1 MKKSIFWLWK
11 GNITPIIML
20 TDGFFF
26 FLNRNS
32 LKEKRNLH
40 SWTYNWTNFKP
51 CQSSIRRMEEYMSLQ
66 NNIDYGPGQ
75 CLGLFLASHQTQKQC
90 AADFLL
96 WSMFS
101 DTAKRRNEAQ
111 LTKGKMWKESKL
123 FLTWE
128 ERSTLTGWNK
138 QQHWMGSIYG
148 TIIIWMLLW

>member
-1 MKKSIFWLWK
+1 MVS
-11 GNITPIIML
+11 
-20 TDGFFF
+20 FFF
-26 FLNRNS
+26 FNRNS

-51 CQSSIRRMEEYMSLQ
+51 CQSSIRRMEEYMSLL

-123 FLTWE
+123 FFNVGGEIHSHRLKQTTTLNGKHLWNYYYLNASVV
-128 ERSTLTGWNK
+128 STLCALGNFNF
-138 QQHWMGSIYG
+138 
-148 TIIIWMLLW
+148 